1 MCGVVACRPG
11 ARLGCPCRLS
21 PPGLAGYPPS
31 AHCCAVL
38 VCGNLPCTCES
49 STLRENEIAR
59 GPGAGGRGARR
70 GARGGAVRGRARAT
84 CPSPPLVRR
93 GSRDTTTS
101 IFLSKITR
109 MIVARQSC
117 HRSVCTHAP
126 GQLRP
131 ELRPLVRAFHDAGTL
146 APPDTTTKSSPRG
159 SGGSGS
165 GSGSPS
171 ARSSSRIA
179 AHSSSA
185 CRACAIC
192 ASP

>member
-1 MCGVVACRPG
+1 MWSRAGPAPASAVRVAVGSRRVSPATRRPRTVVQCWF
-11 ARLGCPCRLS
+11 
-21 PPGLAGYPPS
+21 
-31 AHCCAVL
+31 
-38 VCGNLPCTCES
+38 CGNLPCTCES
-49 STLRENEIAR
+49 STLRENEISPEAR
-59 GPGAGGRGARR
+59 PRGAAGRGVWVLGRATR
-70 GARGGAVRGRARAT
+70 AGRARGT
-84 CPSPPLVRR
+84 P
-93 GSRDTTTS
+93 DTTTS

-117 HRSVCTHAP
+117 YRSVCTHAP

-185 CRACAIC
+185 LGLGLGLG
-192 ASP
+192 